1 MTRSRTQ
8 SLRFAKSLRFQLSA
22 WSLATTAVILLAASM
37 LCFSL
42 VRFALLRETDGALQE
57 TAASVLERMAPDE
70 PAEPGEPPAVSDPAA
85 VVRTIPVLSAVL
97 PGVGSDALCLRLARA
112 GTGQTAAVSPVLAG
126 RVEIAAVLAA
136 LPAKPHPAMFAG
148 TQDDAEVRCLT
159 VAVPQSPY
167 VLQVAA
173 PWDPADDL
181 LTELQFGL
189 LAASLLFL
197 VLSGVGSGLLVSRA
211 LRPIDRIVTEA
222 EQLAPSDFGA
232 VLLSPHT
239 LSDTE
244 IGHLIAALNRMLSR
258 ISRAAAM
265 QRQFTA
271 DASHELRT
279 PLTILRGQFEL
290 ALSRP
295 RTAAQYRDAVESGL
309 EETLRMSR
317 IVDSLAYLARGE
329 AASPAPYSALVSLAA
344 LAAETAKAQSARA
357 AEKGVLLAVGAEN
370 DAESGA
376 VIRGDADALRRLV
389 QNLVE
394 NAIVYTPPG
403 GTVTLSVSKD
413 TRDCCLRVADTG
425 IGIAPEDLP
434 FVFDRFFRADPAR
447 ANTGG
452 SGLGLSI
459 VRSIAEAH
467 GGTVTAES
475 EPGRGSVFTVTLPAD
490 A

>member
-1 MTRSRTQ
+1 M
-8 SLRFAKSLRFQLSA
+8 RFVKSLRFQLSA
-22 WSLATTAVILLAASM
+22 WSLATTTLILLAASV

-42 VRFALLRETDGALQE
+42 VRFALVRETDQALQE
-57 TAASVLERMAPDE
+57 TAASVLERMTPNE
-70 PAEPGEPPAVSDPAA
+70 PAKLNEPAA
-85 VVRTIPVLSAVL
+85 VVRTASSASAVL
-97 PGVGSDALCLRLARA
+97 PGIGSDALCLRLAHA
-112 GTGQTAAVSPVLAG
+112 DTGRTVAVSPVLTGHA
-126 RVEIAAVLAA
+126 EITAVLAA
-136 LPAKPHPAMFAG
+136 LPAKPHPALFAG

-159 VAVPQSPY
+159 VAVPHTPY
-167 VLQVAA
+167 ILQVAA

-197 VLSGVGSGLLVSRA
+197 VLSGVGSGLLVGRA
-211 LRPIDRIVTEA
+211 LRPIDSIVTEA
-222 EQLAPSDFGA
+222 EQLAPGDLGV

-244 IGHLIAALNRMLSR
+244 IGHLIAALNQMLSR
-258 ISRAAAM
+258 ISGAAAI

-295 RTAAQYRDAVESGL
+295 RTAAEYRNAVESGL

-329 AASPAPYSALVSLAA
+329 AVSPVPYSALVSLSA
-344 LAAETAKAQSARA
+344 LAAEAVKAQSARA
-357 AEKGVLLAVGAEN
+357 AEKGVLLSVGADS
-370 DAESGA
+370 DAESG
-376 VIRGDADALRRLV
+376 VVVRGDADALRRLV

-394 NAIVYTPPG
+394 NAIIYTPPG
-403 GTVTLSVSKD
+403 GMVTLFVSKD
-413 TRDCCLRVADTG
+413 TRGCRLRVADTG
-425 IGIAPEDLP
+425 LGIAPEDLP
-434 FVFDRFFRADPAR
+434 FIFDRFFRADPAR

-467 GGTVTAES
+467 GGAVTAES
-475 EPGRGSVFTVTLPAD
+475 EPGRGSTFTVTLPAD